1 MRVVIELKKEAQ
13 PQRVLNNLYKYT
25 QMQSTFFVNMLA
37 LVDSQPRVISL
48 KEALQFYIDF
58 RHEVITRR
66 SRFELKEAK
75 ARAHILEGLKIALA
89 NIDKIIATI
98 RKSESADIAR
108 HNLMTDFSFSQIQA
122 QAILDMQLRRLAN
135 LERTKILTEYG
146 EVVKTIAYLE
156 DLLANRK
163 RMLLLI
169 KEEVDKMKSEFSN
182 PRRTEISEQAVLAFS
197 EEDLIPHQRVVVTL
211 STRGFIKRVPSIA
224 YTPQHRGGKGIIGMV
239 TREKDA
245 VMLLTVA
252 DTHDNLLFFTS
263 RGKVFHLKCH
273 EIASDSSRTAKGIA
287 IVNLFPIADTERVT
301 TMVAFSKFRTDVF
314 LLMATRFGEIKKT
327 AVDKFAAVR
336 TSGLIAMDLA
346 AGDELVATCLATAQD
361 DIISATQQGQSIKFP
376 VSELRAS
383 SRTSGGV
390 RGIRLAPDDYLVS
403 MDIAHPDNF
412 FLIVTSE
419 GFGKLTPIS
428 QYPQQHRAGSGV
440 STFKLT
446 DKTGVVVAARV
457 VSPSQQLMII
467 SADGIVTRTPVK
479 EKDPRQGITLQGRT
493 TQGVKLMR
501 IGQDDK
507 VVAIACFE

>member
-1 MRVVIELKKEAQ
+1 
-13 PQRVLNNLYKYT
+13 
-25 QMQSTFFVNMLA
+25 
-37 LVDSQPRVISL
+37 
-48 KEALQFYIDF
+48 
-58 RHEVITRR
+58 
-66 SRFELKEAK
+66 
-75 ARAHILEGLKIALA
+75 
-89 NIDKIIATI
+89 
-98 RKSESADIAR
+98 
-108 HNLMTDFSFSQIQA
+108 
-122 QAILDMQLRRLAN
+122 
-135 LERTKILTEYG
+135 
-146 EVVKTIAYLE
+146 
-156 DLLANRK
+156 
-163 RMLLLI
+163 
-169 KEEVDKMKSEFSN
+169 
-182 PRRTEISEQAVLAFS
+182 
-197 EEDLIPHQRVVVTL
+197 
-211 STRGFIKRVPSIA
+211 
-224 YTPQHRGGKGIIGMV
+224 MV

-301 TMVAFSKFRTDVF
+301 TMVAFSEFRTDVF

-376 VSELRAS
+376 VSELRSS